1 MVCDGMGGHENG
13 EVASACVAETMGRL
27 TAQQPLGTTSEMQNA
42 FEKALQETYQQL
54 DLLDKSDSIRKM
66 GTTLTFLALC
76 TDGVL
81 VAHIGDSRVYQV
93 RPEQGVVFQTRDHS
107 LVNDLV
113 AIGELTEEQA
123 KTYPHRNIITR
134 AIQPHQELP
143 AKATFKVLTDVRKGD
158 LFFLCSDGV
167 IEKLEDDL
175 CQILT
180 EKLPLEKRLEKLK
193 QEALQRDTR
202 DNNSAYLIE
211 VTEVSGTSMKS
222 EIQSDST
229 TQQDETNPKAV
240 DTDKKSRP
248 NWLRWFFLLLTILAL
263 ALAAFFIMKAKG

>member
-1 MVCDGMGGHENG
+1 M
-13 EVASACVAETMGRL
+13 
-27 TAQQPLGTTSEMQNA
+27 
-42 FEKALQETYQQL
+42 
-54 DLLDKSDSIRKM
+54 
-66 GTTLTFLALC
+66 
-76 TDGVL
+76 
-81 VAHIGDSRVYQV
+81 
-93 RPEQGVVFQTRDHS
+93 
-107 LVNDLV
+107 
-113 AIGELTEEQA
+113 
-123 KTYPHRNIITR
+123 
-134 AIQPHQELP
+134 
-143 AKATFKVLTDVRKGD
+143 RKGD

-229 TQQDETNPKAV
+229 THQDETNPKAV

-263 ALAAFFIMKAKG
+263 ALAAFFMMKVKG

>member
-1 MVCDGMGGHENG
+1 MTV
-13 EVASACVAETMGRL
+13 T
-27 TAQQPLGTTSEMQNA
+27 
-42 FEKALQETYQQL
+42 
-54 DLLDKSDSIRKM
+54 
-66 GTTLTFLALC
+66 
-76 TDGVL
+76 
-81 VAHIGDSRVYQV
+81 
-93 RPEQGVVFQTRDHS
+93 
-107 LVNDLV
+107 
-113 AIGELTEEQA
+113 
-123 KTYPHRNIITR
+123 

-229 TQQDETNPKAV
+229 TQQDETNPKIV

-263 ALAAFFIMKAKG
+263 ALAAFFMMKAKG